1 MDEDAVFDFGRF
13 IDTHENRYD
22 PDIDVEDDEYPD
34 ADDYREE

>member
-22 PDIDVEDDEYPD
+22 PDMDVDDYPD
-34 ADDYREE
+34 DDDYREE